1 MTRVPVIYRDG
12 RVEVSVRGQAFG
24 TATGVVPIRARA
36 VRVTPLARMLAPP
49 RRPRS
54 AAVPAISLG
63 VVGFF
68 FLVVLNIGVASEGG
82 FGVWPAAM
90 ALLVLGA
97 LCGAM
102 VWSRRRSTRATA
114 GMSVGRAGCGTGA
127 GTATV
132 AGTCRC
138 WSRRWCLNCCPRRT
152 WQPHCSRRR
161 DGFSGSQRR
170 AALIAQPGRLGDGSA
185 RAVIERVLS
194 GSEVC
199 LLLSPNQATST
210 SSATSIPAQA
220 PRLTSWPRLE

>member
-1 MTRVPVIYRDG
+1 MSQQSPASSGQVARVGVIADARGGRGPAVQCLRCGQAEFLTRVPVIYRDG

-102 VWSRRRSTRATA
+102 VWSRRRSTRAT
-114 GMSVGRAGCGTGA
+114 GRDVGRARWLWD
-127 GTATV
+127 
-132 AGTCRC
+132 RC
-138 WSRRWCLNCCPRRT
+138 WYCHRCGYVSLLVPTVVSQLLPAADLAASLFETAGRLQ
-152 WQPHCSRRR
+152 WQP
-161 DGFSGSQRR
+161 
-170 AALIAQPGRLGDGSA
+170 APGRVDSA
-185 RAVIERVLS
+185 AGKAR
-194 GSEVC
+194 
-199 LLLSPNQATST
+199 
-210 SSATSIPAQA
+210 
-220 PRLTSWPRLE
+220 